1 MNARSTMRS
10 KVEAYLAERRQA
22 GFGLKIEGE
31 QLARFARF
39 TDGSGYRGAITIAVA
54 SRWALASKHGRRLTA
69 ARRIEVLRGFARYCQ
84 SFEAGTEIPP
94 LRLFG
99 PGHRRLTPHLFT
111 DAEIRSLL
119 RAALR
124 LTPVGGLRAAT
135 CATVF
140 GLIATTGLRISE
152 AAGLTRSDVDL
163 ALGRLQIR
171 EGKFHKSRWVP
182 LHPSA
187 VQALRHYARQRDRH
201 PLAGVSDAFF
211 VFDYG
216 RVASVRSLHH
226 AFKVLRKAL
235 RWRARGGHRHPRIHD
250 LRHTFISKRIERW
263 YRDNSDIER
272 NILALSTYVGHAH
285 VTDTYWYVTAT
296 PKLMAI
302 AARRLAPID
311 TRGVS

>member
-10 KVEAYLAERRQA
+10 KVEAYLSERREA
-22 GFGLKIEGE
+22 GFELKIEGE

-39 TDGSGYRGAITIAVA
+39 TDDSGYRGAITISIA

-84 SFEAGTEIPP
+84 SFELSTEIPP
-94 LRLFG
+94 SRLFG
-99 PGHRRLTPHLFT
+99 PAHRRLTPHIFT

-119 RAALR
+119 QTALN
-124 LTPVGGLRAAT
+124 LTPVGGLRGTT

-140 GLIATTGLRISE
+140 GLIAATGLRISE
-152 AAGLTRSDVDL
+152 AAGLVRADVDL
-163 ALGRLQIR
+163 RQGCLQVR
-171 EGKFHKSRWVP
+171 DGKFHKSRWVP
-182 LHPSA
+182 LHRSA
-187 VQALRHYARQRDRH
+187 VQALRRYARQRDRD
-201 PLAGVSDAFF
+201 PLTGVSDAFF

-216 RVASVRSLHH
+216 RPASVSGLQY
-226 AFKVLRKAL
+226 AFEVLRREL

-250 LRHTFISKRIERW
+250 LRHTFISKRLERW
-263 YRDNSDIER
+263 YQDGADIER

-285 VTDTYWYVTAT
+285 VTDTYWYLTAT

-302 AARRLAPID
+302 AASRFVPLD
-311 TRGVS
+311 TGGVS

>member
-1 MNARSTMRS
+1 MNARSAMRS

-31 QLARFARF
+31 QLERFARF
-39 TDGSGYRGAITIAVA
+39 TDDSGYRGALTTAVA

-99 PGHRRLTPHLFT
+99 PGHRRLTPHIFT

-119 RAALR
+119 RAALS
-124 LTPVGGLRAAT
+124 LTPVDGLRAAT

-152 AAGLTRSDVDL
+152 AADLTRPDVDL
-163 ALGRLQIR
+163 RQGLLRIR

-182 LHPSA
+182 LHTSA
-187 VQALRHYARQRDRH
+187 VWALQRYAKRRDRD
-201 PLAGVSDAFF
+201 PLTGVGEAFF

-216 RVASVRSLHH
+216 RPASVRALHH
-226 AFKVLRKAL
+226 AFKVLRRTL

-250 LRHTFISKRIERW
+250 LRHTFISKRLERW
-263 YRDNSDIER
+263 YQDDTDIER

-302 AARRLAPID
+302 AAKKLAPLA
-311 TRGVS
+311 TRGVP

>member
-22 GFGLKIEGE
+22 GFELKIDGE

-39 TDGSGYRGAITIAVA
+39 TDSSGYRGALTIAVA

-69 ARRIEVLRGFARYCQ
+69 ARRIEVLQGFARYCQ
-84 SFEAGTEIPP
+84 SFESGTEIPP

-99 PGHRRLTPHLFT
+99 PGHRRLTPHIFT
-111 DAEIRSLL
+111 DAEIHSLL
-119 RAALR
+119 QAALS
-124 LTPVGGLRAAT
+124 LIPVGGLRAAT

-140 GLIATTGLRISE
+140 GLIAATGLRISE
-152 AAGLTRSDVDL
+152 AAGLGRSDVDL
-163 ALGRLQIR
+163 CQGCLQIR
-171 EGKFHKSRWVP
+171 QGKFHKSRWVP

-187 VQALRHYARQRDRH
+187 VQALRRYARQRDRD
-201 PLAGVSDAFF
+201 PLTGVSDAFF

-216 RVASVRSLHH
+216 RAASVRSLHH
-226 AFKVLRKAL
+226 AFKVLRREL
-235 RWRARGGHRHPRIHD
+235 RWRARGGHRYPRIHD
-250 LRHTFISKRIERW
+250 LRHTFISKRLERW
-263 YRDNSDIER
+263 YQDGTDIER

-302 AARRLAPID
+302 AANRLAPLY
-311 TRGVS
+311 TGGVS

>member
-1 MNARSTMRS
+1 MRS

-22 GFGLKIEGE
+22 GFALKIEGE

-39 TDGSGYRGAITIAVA
+39 TDDSGYRGALTIAVA

-84 SFEAGTEIPP
+84 SFEPGTEIPP
-94 LRLFG
+94 LRHFG
-99 PGHRRLTPHLFT
+99 PGHRRLTPHIFT

-119 RAALR
+119 QAALS
-124 LTPVGGLRAAT
+124 LTPVGGLRGAT

-140 GLIATTGLRISE
+140 GLIAATGLRISE
-152 AAGLTRSDVDL
+152 AAGLSRTDDDL
-163 ALGRLQIR
+163 RQGCLQVR

-187 VQALRHYARQRDRH
+187 VQALRRYERQRDRD
-201 PLAGVSDAFF
+201 PLTGGCDTFF

-226 AFKVLRKAL
+226 AFKVLRRQL
-235 RWRARGGHRHPRIHD
+235 QWRARGGHRYPRIHD
-250 LRHTFISKRIERW
+250 LRHTFISRRLERW
-263 YRDNSDIER
+263 YQDGADIDR
-272 NILALSTYVGHAH
+272 NILTLATYVGHAH

-296 PKLMAI
+296 PRLMAI
-302 AARRLAPID
+302 AASRLAPLD
-311 TRGVS
+311 TGGVS